1 MDKIRHIRNDFQVP
15 FPGKSGESSKDVY
28 NRVIPYFTK
37 NILPHLAAGRNV
49 LVSSHG
55 FALRTLIKH
64 LDDMDEREWDGQMSI
79 EKSNPKK
86 CKLLAPTGMILV
98 FTC

>member
-1 MDKIRHIRNDFQVP
+1 M
-15 FPGKSGESSKDVY
+15 
-28 NRVIPYFTK
+28 
-37 NILPHLAAGRNV
+37 
-49 LVSSHG
+49 SSHG

-86 CKLLAPTGMILV
+86 CKLLAPTGVPLMYQYQDGKFIKSRMSPTDRNNSLSRSSAAY
-98 FTC
+98 